1 MTPEWMSL
9 SEIAKELGVHPSTV
23 RNWADQGSIPVHR
36 TPGGHRRFR
45 RDEVELWRQA
55 HQASTPDEVQLVV
68 KTALQRSRFHVG
80 EGRLEAESWYAKLDQ
95 GARQKYRLS
104 GRSMVQGLSAF
115 LASAD
120 DVGAEAEARALGYE
134 YAVRARRYDLS
145 IMEAAQAFLFFRT
158 CLLDAMY
165 GVYESASVDSPY
177 VWSNL
182 FRRITAFTDRVMM
195 SLLETYTAFDRNNN
209 LNSG

>member
-45 RDEVELWRQA
+45 RDEVELWRLA
-55 HQASTPDEVQLVV
+55 HQASTPDEAHLVV
-68 KTALQRSRFHVG
+68 KTALQRTRLHIG
-80 EGRLEAESWYAKLDQ
+80 EGRMEQESWYAKLDQ
-95 GARQKYRLS
+95 EARHQYRLS
-104 GRSMVQGLSAF
+104 GRSMMQGLSAY
-115 LASAD
+115 LTSED
-120 DVGAEAEARALGYE
+120 DDGAEAEARALGYE

-145 IMEAAQAFLFFRT
+145 IMEAAQAFLFFRSN
-158 CLLDAMY
+158 LLDAMY
-165 GVYESASVDSPY
+165 GVYESASVHSPY

-182 FRRITAFTDRVMM
+182 FRRISAFTDRVMM
-195 SLLETYTAFDRNNN
+195 TLLETYTAFDRNNK
-209 LNSG
+209 